1 MTDLELFAQQT
12 ILQGGIWYELE
23 PGLYKSQSWH
33 EVRNNCVGDTPVY
46 QVFDR
51 SGKRLFAST
60 NYISAFKFWMKIYT
74 KLILR

>member
-1 MTDLELFAQQT
+1 MTELELFAQQT

-33 EVRNNCVGDTPVY
+33 EVRNNFFGDTPVY
-46 QVFDR
+46 QVFDS

-60 NYISAFKFWMKIYT
+60 NYISAFKFWT
-74 KLILR
+74 GRVRELHRS